1 MKIALLI
8 NNKKYFKIVYMKKKL
23 FIFIIIAILLFPYC
37 KDKKKIE
44 NSKNNSFKKTETNVE
59 KKVLI
64 LKIGDNPF
72 YDKDFLEYL
81 KRNIGDSYK
90 QLPPTVIDKLF
101 NNFLNDLFVYVYA
114 KEQGIEVSS
123 KEIKFYLKKIKLDN
137 LDNSK
142 LKPFIM
148 RRMIIE
154 KYISQILSSINISDN
169 EIKSYYYKNPKL
181 FKRPSEIRLSQIVVK
196 DEKEALDIRAQLK
209 RDKTLFPKLAQ
220 EKSIG
225 SEKNS
230 GGDMGYFS
238 RGQLPKDIERV
249 VFSLNTGE
257 ISQVVKSPYG
267 FHIFMVTKKKKKRL
281 MALQYVSSMI
291 KLKIKQIKFEKR
303 WNEIINKAR
312 KTIPIVLYNENLD
325 KFKKNIFK
333 PDNQQKGKTNEEY
346 NKKRKGE

>member
-1 MKIALLI
+1 
-8 NNKKYFKIVYMKKKL
+8 MKKKL

-37 KDKKKIE
+37 KHKKKIE
-44 NSKNNSFKKTETNVE
+44 NSKNNSLKKIETKVE
-59 KKVLI
+59 KKLLI
-64 LKIGDNPF
+64 LKIGDNLF

-81 KRNIGDSYK
+81 KRNIGNSYK

-169 EIKSYYYKNPKL
+169 EIKSYYYKNLKL

-220 EKSIG
+220 EKSVG

-249 VFSLNTGE
+249 VFSLNMGE

-325 KFKKNIFK
+325 KLKKSIFR
-333 PDNQQKGKTNEEY
+333 PDNQQKEKTNEEY
-346 NKKRKGE
+346 NKKKKGE

>member
-1 MKIALLI
+1 
-8 NNKKYFKIVYMKKKL
+8 
-23 FIFIIIAILLFPYC
+23 
-37 KDKKKIE
+37 
-44 NSKNNSFKKTETNVE
+44 
-59 KKVLI
+59 
-64 LKIGDNPF
+64 
-72 YDKDFLEYL
+72 
-81 KRNIGDSYK
+81 
-90 QLPPTVIDKLF
+90 
-101 NNFLNDLFVYVYA
+101 
-114 KEQGIEVSS
+114 
-123 KEIKFYLKKIKLDN
+123 
-137 LDNSK
+137 
-142 LKPFIM
+142 M

-169 EIKSYYYKNPKL
+169 EIKSYYYKNLKL

-209 RDKTLFPKLAQ
+209 RDKSLFPKLAQ
-220 EKSIG
+220 EKSVG

-249 VFSLNTGE
+249 VFSLNMGE

-281 MALQYVSSMI
+281 MALQYVFSMI

-312 KTIPIVLYNENLD
+312 KTIPIVLYNEKLD